1 MKQIG
6 LFIASICYSFI
17 CACLIALIISIPY
30 LIWRQ
35 ANSFWMDT
43 IMLFVVF
50 GVVIWAFPGGTLLAM
65 KFGSEGVKEY
75 ASSGFAAFLIV
86 LMLLIFAS
94 VIGVNIYYLFSY
106 RPYNASTFDCVV
118 LTTAHGISFI
128 MALAGLINDD

>member
-6 LFIASICYSFI
+6 LFIASICYSFV

-30 LIWRQ
+30 LVWRQ
-35 ANSFWMDT
+35 SDSFWMSFL
-43 IMLFVVF
+43 MFNVVF
-50 GVVIWAFPGGTLLAM
+50 GVVIWSFPGGTLMAM
-65 KFGSEGVKEY
+65 KLAAEGVKEY

-118 LTTAHGISFI
+118 LTIAHGISFI
-128 MALAGLINDD
+128 MALAGLFNDD